1 MIEKITAIFNSDFT
15 RMIISNG
22 KYGEYH
28 KIIIRPILLQEILQ
42 FQFEFF
48 TKTQV
53 FHRNLIRSDAIT
65 LVVEIMNDM
74 RQIDVFSA
82 TGNRIIKVSKKGKI
96 FDHEVKVVNPA
107 AKSTVLE
114 HNRKKNYIL
123 AEGIVIPALIDL
135 GITTAQGTIIKAKY
149 DKFRQIN
156 RFIEMV
162 DDVITQE
169 KCDKLNIID
178 FGCGKSYLTFV
189 LYHYLT
195 VIKNIDVKIVGLDL
209 KVDVINK
216 CNKIRD
222 SYGYENLNF
231 EIGDIQGYKPTFD
244 IDMVISLHACDTATD
259 FALANAIN
267 WQAKYILAV
276 PCCQKEVNHSIRNTD
291 DLLLSYG
298 LIKER
303 YSSLITDTLRAKTLE
318 LCGYGVQVLE
328 FIDME
333 HSFKNVLIRAIKRT
347 TPPIVKLSPELIQ
360 WFSSLNIEPT
370 LINELV
376 RMGNICK
383 E

>member
-1 MIEKITAIFNSDFT
+1 MVEKISTIFNSDFT
-15 RMIISNG
+15 RVIISNG
-22 KYGEYH
+22 KYQEYH
-28 KIIIRPILLQEILQ
+28 KIIIRPILLQEVLQ
-42 FQFEFF
+42 YQFEFF
-48 TKTQV
+48 TKTQA
-53 FHRNLIRSDAIT
+53 FHRNLIKCDAET
-65 LVVEIMNDM
+65 LVEEIMNDM
-74 RQIDVFSA
+74 RQIDVFSP

-96 FDHEVKVVNPA
+96 FDHEVKGVNPG
-107 AKSTVLE
+107 AKVTVLE

-123 AEGIVIPALIDL
+123 AEGIVIPALLDL

-162 DDVITQE
+162 DDVIAQE

-189 LYHYLT
+189 LYHYLS

-222 SYGYENLNF
+222 SYGYDNLNF

-276 PCCQKEVNHSIRNTD
+276 PCCQKEVNHSIQNSG

-333 HSFKNVLIRAIKRT
+333 HSFKNVLIRAIKKT
-347 TPPIVKLSPELIQ
+347 TPASVKLSPELIQ
-360 WFSSLNIEPT
+360 WFSNLNIEPT